1 VTDLTITDFVG
12 TAWWFI
18 GGAILLGFIIQN
30 VKKRRARMAG
40 ERSRAVSD
48 RATGAVLGS
57 AAGDALGAGY
67 EFTNPG
73 PDREIA
79 MKGGGGFGW
88 APGEWTDDT
97 QMAVAILDVI
107 ATGSSDLDAIASNFL
122 TWYAAGPA
130 DVGNQ
135 TRSVLGS
142 AAIPE
147 DLAVV
152 AVAFMDANPEAAG
165 NGALM
170 RTAPVALTALDDRAE
185 IARLAGSI
193 ASLTHAHPD
202 SVAACVLWSLAIQEA
217 ITTAEPDRVFD
228 WEAAVRNGLEHVAE
242 DRMERWDELIAEAV
256 TGPPGMFNPNGWV
269 VTAFQ
274 AALSAIVNTPEPT
287 EQPSEHLRDALIAA
301 VRIGHDTDTVAAI
314 AGAFLGARWGKSVIP
329 DEWLDL
335 VHGDR
340 RRGSTQ
346 IRARDLEDLV
356 RGATQAGK

>member
-18 GGAILLGFIIQN
+18 GGVLLLGFIVQT
-30 VKKRRARMAG
+30 VQQRRARMEG

-67 EFTNPG
+67 EFTNPV
-73 PDREIA
+73 PDQEIT
-79 MKGGGGFGW
+79 MIGGGGFGW

-107 ATGSSDLDAIASNFL
+107 ATGSRDLDAIASNFL
-122 TWYAAGPA
+122 TWYSAGPA
-130 DVGNQ
+130 DVGIQ
-135 TRSVLGS
+135 TSSVLGS
-142 AAIPE
+142 AAVPE
-147 DLAVV
+147 DLAD
-152 AVAFMDANPEAAG
+152 AAAAFMEANPRSAG

-170 RTAPVALTALDDRAE
+170 RTAPVALAALDDRTE

-202 SVAACVLWSLAIQEA
+202 SVAACVLWSLAIQQA
-217 ITTAEPDRVFD
+217 ITTAEPDQVFD
-228 WEAAVRNGLEHVAE
+228 WEAAVRNGLEHVSE
-242 DRMERWDELIAEAV
+242 DRRERWDELVTEAV
-256 TGPPGMFNPNGWV
+256 TGPPGLFNPNGWV

-274 AALSAIVNTPEPT
+274 AALSAIVNTVEPE
-287 EQPSEHLRDALIAA
+287 EQPADHLRDALIAA
-301 VRIGHDTDTVAAI
+301 VRIGNDTDTVAAI
-314 AGAFLGARWGKSVIP
+314 AGGLLGARWGKAAIP
-329 DEWLDL
+329 EEWLNL

-346 IRARDLEDLV
+346 ITAGDLEELA
-356 RGATQAGK
+356 RGALQPGK

>member
-1 VTDLTITDFVG
+1 MTDLTITDFVG

-217 ITTAEPDRVFD
+217 ITTAEPDQAFD

-242 DRMERWDELIAEAV
+242 DSRQRWDALITEAV
-256 TGPPGMFNPNGWV
+256 TGPPGLFNPNGWV

-274 AALSAIVNTPEPT
+274 AALSAIVNTPVPE
-287 EQPSEHLRDALIAA
+287 EQSSDHLREALVAA
-301 VRIGHDTDTVAAI
+301 VRIGDDTDTVAAI
-314 AGAFLGARWGKSVIP
+314 AGALLGARWGTDAIP
-329 DEWLDL
+329 DEWNTLI
-335 VHGDR
+335 HGDR
-340 RRGSTQ
+340 QRGSEPVNGTELEQ
-346 IRARDLEDLV
+346 LARKTLS
-356 RGATQAGK
+356 A

>member
-1 VTDLTITDFVG
+1 MTDLTITDFVG

-40 ERSRAVSD
+40 ERSRAVFD

-170 RTAPVALTALDDRAE
+170 RTAPVALSALNNRTE
-185 IARLAGSI
+185 IGWLAGSI
-193 ASLTHAHPD
+193 ASLTHGHPD
-202 SVAACVLWSLAIQEA
+202 SVAACVLWSLAIQQA
-217 ITTAEPDRVFD
+217 ITTAEPDQVFD
-228 WEAAVRNGLEHVAE
+228 WEAAVRNGLGHIAE
-242 DRMERWDELIAEAV
+242 DCRQRWDALIAEAV
-256 TGPPGMFNPNGWV
+256 AGPPGLFNPNGWV

-274 AALSAIVNTPEPT
+274 AALSSIVNTPEPAQ
-287 EQPSEHLRDALIAA
+287 QPSDHFRDALIAA

-314 AGAFLGARWGKSVIP
+314 AGALLGARWGASAIP
-329 DEWLDL
+329 DEWNT
-335 VHGDR
+335 VIHGDR
-340 RRGSTQ
+340 RRGSEPLTS
-346 IRARDLEDLV
+346 IELEQLV
-356 RGATQAGK
+356 RKTVSS